1 MYRND
6 TTRNLIAFDSMTEL
20 ATWANK
26 NVDTHNTYR
35 LLDAKKFN
43 GFTTWDQAAT
53 RAGLGHDDAVPQAK
67 KLLDKLEAS
76 ISVETIAYTS
86 SVAGVFP
93 NVPEY
98 LAGEPECMM
107 EPTPS
112 TSDQAPLAVYV
123 DLTTSEGITADQY
136 RKRGIAVLAL
146 AMMLSQVRPI
156 SLHVCTVMGCRKRID
171 GENASLVTARIETAP
186 LDLARAAY
194 AMTDVAVPRR
204 LFYGISEQVHEFE
217 GSWPTLKGAGYGE
230 AASPAYVKR
239 VRELLD
245 LGDEVL
251 YIPAV
256 SLFTGEAAQMVNEPV
271 KWINAKLALYGG
283 VTADA

>member
-1 MYRND
+1 MYQDND
-6 TTRNLIAFDSMTEL
+6 RNLIAFDSMTEL
-20 ATWANK
+20 ANWANK
-26 NVDTHNTYR
+26 NISSDAEYR
-35 LLDAKKFN
+35 RQSASKFN

-53 RAGLGHDDAVPQAK
+53 RAGLGHDEAVPQAK

-107 EPTPS
+107 EPTP
-112 TSDQAPLAVYV
+112 TDSDMAPMAVYV
-123 DLTTSEGITADQY
+123 DLTTSAGITADQY

-156 SLHVCTVMGCRKRID
+156 SLHVCTVMGGSQIKT
-171 GENASLVTARIETAP
+171 GEKVSIVTSRIETAP

-194 AMTDVAVPRR
+194 AMTDAAVPRR
-204 LFYGISEQVHEFE
+204 LFYAIADRQHNFYGD
-217 GSWPTLKGAGYGE
+217 WPTLKDASYGN
-230 AASPAYVKR
+230 ATSPEYVKR

-245 LGDEVL
+245 LSDEVL

-256 SLFTGEAAQMVNEPV
+256 SLFTGEAKQMVEKPV
-271 KWINAKLALYGG
+271 DWINAKLALYGG